1 MVGVSTGD
9 YSLDNAHAIAR
20 SDVDFVR
27 FEMEHGPLDIS
38 QIYMFVNAMV
48 DRASIL
54 KKGNGQISVAPISRF
69 PPYGQESSLAVTKQ
83 GLDAGL
89 MGVAF
94 NGVDNK
100 EQTLAAVRGMRYPQ
114 RRGAALMEPAV
125 DCEELVPETHN
136 GSGVSA
142 GKNTSGTPISGPSTR
157 TAISWRSL

>member
-1 MVGVSTGD
+1 MLSNYHPVGRGAFLANCLLLTAGILPAQHLNPIVEKLSQGKVVVGVSTGD

-27 FEMEHGPLDIS
+27 FEMEHGPIDIS

-48 DRASIL
+48 DRAAIL

-69 PPYGQESSLAVTKQ
+69 PPYGRESSLWVTKQ

-114 RRGAALMEPAV
+114 RKEP
-125 DCEELVPETHN
+125 H
-136 GSGVSA
+136 
-142 GKNTSGTPISGPSTR
+142 
-157 TAISWRSL
+157 